1 MKLLLMWEQRDNSQE
16 IWITRCANVSEDFC
30 GFADGDGFIHSL
42 RRQSPSSQSGLAYLR
57 AEHAFDVK

>member
-42 RRQSPSSQSGLAYLR
+42 RRQSPSSQSGLACVQNTR
-57 AEHAFDVK
+57 SIDVK